1 LTYSFIQQIALIP
14 EFWNVKPC
22 EVISRQ
28 RIFICI
34 RLSLPMIWSHID
46 FSKFL
51 EIVINMSVQFICVFG
66 DFIVVLQCTCLVL
79 FTGQYF
85 SHINIKFVEPVH
97 LCSQRPST
105 ARVTSTITFRYVSVL
120 PTTFNFL
127 GFEYQDDVLQLC
139 MFLIYTTN

>member
-1 LTYSFIQQIALIP
+1 
-14 EFWNVKPC
+14 
-22 EVISRQ
+22 
-28 RIFICI
+28 
-34 RLSLPMIWSHID
+34 MIWSHID